1 MGRAVR
7 PGSFIVM
14 PIVLRAGPFNY
25 RVASCRA
32 ISKYPRSN
40 LAHGPPQ
47 YVLCCAYYRARAQ
60 SGLGEAKKCCHHF
73 KLKKEMSNNYS

>member
-1 MGRAVR
+1 MGPCRAT
-7 PGSFIVM
+7 GSFIVV
-14 PIVLRAGPFNY
+14 PKVLCAGPFNY

-32 ISKYPRSN
+32 ISEYPRSD

-47 YVLCCAYYRARAQ
+47 FVLCRAYYRARAQ
-60 SGLGEAKKCCHHF
+60 SGLGGAKKCCHHF